1 VGYIEAENGTKRQ
14 EMGKKLFEGCRKIL
28 AKYYGHYLMTIGV
41 KQTK

>member
-1 VGYIEAENGTKRQ
+1 MAQKGRKWGKN
-14 EMGKKLFEGCRKIL
+14 KKLFEGCRKIL